1 MEFFLTQAL
10 KTNISI
16 HRRREG
22 VEIEIHTQ
30 SINRG
35 TFQTKHNYLTYNQQF
50 EDNLKTFL
58 YCSLTNKYE
67 GRT

>member
-16 HRRREG
+16 HRRGGG

-35 TFQTKHNYLTYNQQF
+35 IFQTKHDYLTYNQQF
-50 EDNLKTFL
+50 EDNFVLFL
-58 YCSLTNKYE
+58 N
-67 GRT
+67 